1 MDIHINLEKITK
13 IFQSKLLKYVIFSVI
28 ALIVVLLAFKA
39 GTMIGFRRADFACG
53 WGDNYHR
60 NFGGPRGG
68 FFEDMNDRNFMPGN
82 GIFGQIIKV
91 EGNTLIIKGQDNLEK
106 SVLVEEKTS
115 IMKFR
120 EQLKVSDLKV
130 DDNVVVMGEPNELG
144 QTVARLIRIM
154 PASPTNMPVL
164 PGMPR

>member
-1 MDIHINLEKITK
+1 MDIHINLEKIAK
-13 IFQSKLLKYVIFSVI
+13 IFQSKLFKGIILAVI

-39 GTMIGFRRADFACG
+39 GTMIGFRRADFSCR

-60 NFGGPRGG
+60 NFGGPKGG

-91 EGNTLIIKGQDNLEK
+91 EGNTLTIKGQDNLEK

-120 EQLKVSDLKV
+120 EQLKIADLKV
-130 DDNVVVMGEPNELG
+130 DDNVVVMGEPNESG
-144 QTVARLIRIM
+144 QTVAKLIRIM
-154 PASPTNMPVL
+154 PLPPTGAPMMQGFPQ
-164 PGMPR
+164 

>member
-1 MDIHINLEKITK
+1 MDIHINLEKIAK
-13 IFQSKLLKYVIFSVI
+13 IFQSKLFKGIILIVI

-39 GTMIGFRRADFACG
+39 GTMIGFKRADFACG

-60 NFGGPRGG
+60 NFGGPQGG

-91 EGNTLIIKGQDNLEK
+91 EGNTLTIKGQDNLEK

-115 IMKFR
+115 IMKFK
-120 EQLKVSDLKV
+120 EQLKISDLKV
-130 DDNVVVMGEPNELG
+130 DDNVIVMGEPNESG

-154 PASPTNMPVL
+154 PIPLTGAPMMQGL
-164 PGMPR
+164 P

>member
-1 MDIHINLEKITK
+1 MDIHINLEKIAK
-13 IFQSKLLKYVIFSVI
+13 IFQSKLFKGIILIVI

-39 GTMIGFRRADFACG
+39 GTMIGFKRADFACG
-53 WGDNYHR
+53 WGDNYHK
-60 NFGGPRGG
+60 NFGGPKGG

-91 EGNTLIIKGQDNLEK
+91 EGNTLTIKGQDNLEK

-120 EQLKVSDLKV
+120 EQLKISDLKV
-130 DDNVVVMGEPNELG
+130 DDNVIVMGEPNESG

-154 PASPTNMPVL
+154 PLPPTGAPMMQGL
-164 PGMPR
+164 PQ